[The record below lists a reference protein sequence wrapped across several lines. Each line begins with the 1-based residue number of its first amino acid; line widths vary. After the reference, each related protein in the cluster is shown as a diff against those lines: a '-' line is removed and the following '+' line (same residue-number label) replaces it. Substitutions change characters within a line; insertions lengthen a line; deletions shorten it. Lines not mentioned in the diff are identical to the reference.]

1 MNLTILGGGS
11 WGTALAIHLAKSHHS
26 IKIWEFVEE
35 QAREMQQLR
44 ICRLL
49 PGSHIPDKVFVT
61 SDMKQALTNA
71 ELIFIVVPSDKVES
85 TLDKAKGFINNQSLI
100 ICSKGFASDGRL
112 LSEVVRERCSGE
124 IYCLYG
130 PTHAEEVCKGILSGI
145 VLAGGAGKEKLKPE
159 IENEALRVALSEDVI
174 GVQVA
179 AALKNV
185 LAVMVGIID
194 GLGMGDNTKALAI
207 TCGLQEITQI
217 GVAMGAQPE
226 TFTGLAGLGD
236 TIVTCM
242 SRHSRNRHVGEQ
254 LGKGRKLDE
263 IMKEMKMVAE
273 GVTAVKHAQLLAEEY
288 HLTLPLL
295 QGTYQIL
302 FENKEPLM
310 VLKEL

>member
-1 MNLTILGGGS
+1 
-11 WGTALAIHLAKSHHS
+11 
-26 IKIWEFVEE
+26 
-35 QAREMQQLR
+35 
-44 ICRLL
+44 
-49 PGSHIPDKVFVT
+49 
-61 SDMKQALTNA
+61 
-71 ELIFIVVPSDKVES
+71 
-85 TLDKAKGFINNQSLI
+85 
-100 ICSKGFASDGRL
+100 
-112 LSEVVRERCSGE
+112 
-124 IYCLYG
+124 
-130 PTHAEEVCKGILSGI
+130 
-145 VLAGGAGKEKLKPE
+145 LAGGAGKEKLKPE